1 MAVSLLASLPNGTQI
16 LTALS
21 TDTLPTGDI
30 SGTPIIPGA
39 ECYLI
44 DIPGAVFEFNS
55 VSWKQNRANGAAYSR
70 PTIGGTVFASGT
82 LTDGNDVIVPLAG
95 APLPCTLAITPAAGD
110 TVSYWYTV
118 DGTNYVLR
126 AAVTT
131 YTEERLDSGAVA
143 LKITRTAGSGTT
155 STWSIT

>member
-1 MAVSLLASLPNGTQI
+1 MHSLPK
-16 LTALS
+16 
-21 TDTLPTGDI
+21 I
-30 SGTPIIPGA
+30 SG
-39 ECYLI
+39 
-44 DIPGAVFEFNS
+44 V
-55 VSWKQNRANGAAYSR
+55 
-70 PTIGGTVFASGT
+70 VFASGT